1 MSDLDDLLTFITSDP
16 VEEAKESDYDNYID
30 PEPYNSD

>member
-16 VEEAKESDYDNYID
+16 VEEAKLSDEELNI
-30 PEPYNSD
+30 EAK